1 MVVSWINRSLTT
13 HIVQST
19 AYFDDARSLWLDLL
33 DRYSKG
39 NHFCISD
46 ILQDI
51 HSMKQGDRNVS
62 TFFTGLKT
70 LWEELESLRPTPVC
84 SCDSLC
90 TCNLSQSL
98 QRYKDSEYVICF
110 IKGLNDSYSA
120 VKTQI

>member
-70 LWEELESLRPTPVC
+70 LWEELESLRPTPLFVPVI
-84 SCDSLC
+84 
-90 TCNLSQSL
+90 LSALVTFLSPC
-98 QRYKDSEYVICF
+98 KG
-110 IKGLNDSYSA
+110 IKILNM
-120 VKTQI
+120 